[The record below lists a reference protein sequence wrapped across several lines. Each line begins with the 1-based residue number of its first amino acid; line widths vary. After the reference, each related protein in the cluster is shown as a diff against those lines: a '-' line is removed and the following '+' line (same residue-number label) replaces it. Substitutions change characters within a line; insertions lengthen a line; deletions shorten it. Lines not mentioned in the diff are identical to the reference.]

1 MDSLKAVLKTSH
13 DHCAKQ
19 ANQGFYNAVQEATAQ
34 QLRHKALGNI
44 GTLAVVGAGVGAGS
58 RGLLGLLQLAQRN
71 SHKPEPTIPPPLA
84 IDLPL
89 SEQEEEKVGGVSDF
103 LRGDYAQSINGIPWA
118 IPAHVAAGAG
128 GLAGGWTLMDY
139 LLDKRRKG
147 ELQSELDKAK
157 GDYETA
163 LSNGMKTAEE
173 GSLASDLD
181 RLYDEVEKRSSSLAD
196 MAGQATGMY
205 GLYAGASGLAGA
217 LMAYQLGKKRQRKA
231 LIEKALKER
240 RRKRFQ
246 SQPSA
251 LYLRPGTVS
260 APGSLG
266 QAFGSG
272 ADIPSQHSE
281 GLDL

>member
-1 MDSLKAVLKTSH
+1 MDNLQAVLKTSR
-13 DHCAKQ
+13 DHYGKQ
-19 ANQGFYNAVQEATAQ
+19 ANQGFYNAVQEATSQ
-34 QLRHKALGNI
+34 QLRHQALGNL

-58 RGLLGLLQLAQRN
+58 RGLLGLLQLAHRN
-71 SHKPEPTIPPPLA
+71 SRKPEPTIPPPLA

-89 SEQEEEKVGGVSDF
+89 AEQEEEKVGGVSDF
-103 LRGDYAQSINGIPWA
+103 MRGDYAQSIAGIPWA

-157 GDYETA
+157 GDYEVA

-173 GSLASDLD
+173 GSLAADLD
-181 RLYDEVEKRSSSLAD
+181 KLYDAVEKRSSSFAD

-205 GLYAGASGLAGA
+205 GLYAGTSGLAGA
-217 LMAYQLGKKRQRKA
+217 LMAYQWGKKRQRKA

-251 LYLRPGTVS
+251 LYLRPGSVS

-266 QAFGSG
+266 QELAG
-272 ADIPSQHSE
+272 AGTIPPQREE